1 MSLRHLHTL
10 LSVHQTSSFR
20 EAAERLHITQSAVSM
35 QLKALETELGV
46 KLFDRSRRPPALTS
60 AGLRLL
66 GPAEEIVSRYEA
78 LKRLVRTQ
86 APLKGPL
93 VLGVIPTAI
102 VHLMPRA
109 LTEIYR
115 QHHDAQIKSKS
126 SLSADLVKNVQSG
139 VLDAAVITLTP
150 PTPVDVR
157 ASVIT
162 REEFFMI
169 GKKKFGPQLK
179 LKQLEQIPFIR
190 FERRTGIGALI
201 EHLLVTA
208 GIAPNDVMEL
218 DTLRGI
224 MTMVDEGFGVAILPQ
239 GSLPDNSTGIY
250 TIAPCTTP
258 ATYRNVA
265 LITRN
270 RAETETLHQSLESV
284 LKGQPDS

>member
-1 MSLRHLHTL
+1 MTLRHLHTL
-10 LSVHQTSSFR
+10 LSVHQASSFR

-35 QLKALETELGV
+35 QLKALEAELGV

-66 GPAEEIVSRYEA
+66 GPAEEIVPRYEA

-93 VLGVIPTAI
+93 ALGVIPTAI
-102 VHLMPRA
+102 VQLLPRA
-109 LTEIYR
+109 LKVIYGT
-115 QHHDAQIKSKS
+115 HKDAQIKIKS
-126 SLSADLVKNVQSG
+126 NLSAALIKNVQSG
-139 VLDAAVITLTP
+139 PLDAALITLTP
-150 PTPVDVR
+150 PMPVDLRV
-157 ASVIT
+157 SVIY

-169 GKKKFGPQLK
+169 GRKKFGLRLK

-201 EHLLVTA
+201 ENLVVSA

-239 GSLPDNSTGIY
+239 RSLPDNGAGIY
-250 TIAPCTTP
+250 TIAPCTVP
-258 ATYRNVA
+258 ATYRDIA

-270 RAETETLHQSLESV
+270 RPETETLHHALDNILQ
-284 LKGQPDS
+284 DT